1 MEGNWNNISKMSYTS
16 TLNQWHHFQKKYP
29 KDQLAK
35 KKKKYAQGYWQY
47 YNSKRVQTKQ
57 VSVSMGPQLN
67 KLQ

>member
-35 KKKKYAQGYWQY
+35 KKKNMHKVIGNIITVKEY
-47 YNSKRVQTKQ
+47 KQ
-57 VSVSMGPQLN
+57 NKCPYQWGPS
-67 KLQ
+67 